1 MKFLAGE
8 IKLRSSF
15 LIGTCI
21 NTLQHETKKILPQ
34 NIDKFS
40 ERIKVRLD
48 HKTMIV
54 INKLSSLDVWKKLYP
69 QAKIVA

>member
-1 MKFLAGE
+1 MK
-8 IKLRSSF
+8 
-15 LIGTCI
+15 
-21 NTLQHETKKILPQ
+21 QKKILPQ
-34 NIDKFS
+34 NIDKFT